1 MKLSALITATTRK
14 LHGLAVRAH
23 VASLRLTIAA
33 ADAEK
38 RVALKAETTTRNYA
52 KLTAAVADDAERKA
66 GDAILRAMHVRAAA
80 AQEAANLG
88 GTL

>member
-23 VASLRLTIAA
+23 VASLRLTIVA

-38 RVALKAETTTRNYA
+38 RVALKAETTTRTYA
-52 KLTAAVADDAERKA
+52 KLTAAVAAEAERKA
-66 GDAILRAMHVRAAA
+66 DDAILRAQNVRTAAA
-80 AQEAANLG
+80 REAEIIG
-88 GTL
+88 GAL